1 MADQEHQNIAPDS
14 PHQWQ
19 VPKPALSSNDA
30 LLKCLVLLSRY
41 FNHPF
46 SEETLAAGLPLDQ
59 GRLTPAL
66 FGRAAER
73 AGLDSKLIER
83 ALDKI
88 SPLTLPAVL
97 LLKDR
102 RACILRALDK
112 QGGCELIDPDTGGAT
127 HTTLA
132 ALNAEYTGHALLV
145 HPQLRFDTR
154 TELSAVPRVHH
165 WFWGVVG
172 QAWPLYGEV
181 LLASLLINI
190 FALVMPLYVM
200 NVYDRVVPND
210 TTETLLA
217 LTAGV
222 LIVLVFDFVMRM
234 LRGYLTDIAGKRIDV
249 ILSANIFER
258 ALGIRT
264 EARPQ
269 SVGAF
274 AANVQEFES
283 FREFI
288 TSATI
293 TALVDL
299 PFLLIFIAAI
309 FAIGGWL
316 ALVPLA
322 AVPLVIIVSLILQR
336 QLGAVI
342 QESFRCGAQKQG
354 VLIESLTAVE
364 TIKSMAAE
372 SVHQRRWEQL
382 VGQVSKLSLKSKTL
396 SQAIINSSQMIQQV
410 AAVVIVVF
418 GVYLINER
426 LLTVGALVA
435 CTMLNARA
443 LVPLGQVAGLLA
455 RYHQAAAS
463 LRTLTNVMNLPVER
477 PPNKSFVHRPV
488 IVGSIEF
495 REVTF
500 SYPGRKVPALTNVS
514 FKIAAGERV
523 GMIGRIGSGKS
534 TIEKLILGLYKPASG
549 SILVDGVDVNQI
561 DPATLR
567 RNIGYVPQDIV
578 LFFGTVKEN
587 ILYAAPYADDA
598 AMLRAAEIA
607 GVTEFVHPSEQGFD
621 LPIGERGEGLSGGQ
635 RQAVAIARSLVL
647 DPPLLIMDE
656 PTNALDNRSEE
667 NFKVRLGA
675 AIVGKTFVLVTH
687 RASLLTLVPRLLV
700 FDGGK
705 LVADGPKEQVMQ
717 ALAGG
722 KINVAR
728 S

>member
-1 MADQEHQNIAPDS
+1 MAEPENNKADG
-14 PHQWQ
+14 WQ
-19 VPKPALSSNDA
+19 VSSATLSSNDP
-30 LLKCLVLLSRY
+30 LLKCLTILTRY

-46 SEETLAAGLPLDQ
+46 SEETLCAGLPLER
-59 GRLTPAL
+59 GRLTPDL
-66 FGRAAER
+66 FARAAER
-73 AGLDSKLIER
+73 AGLNSKLVHR

-97 LLKDR
+97 LLTGQ
-102 RACILRALDK
+102 RACVLRSVDA
-112 QGGCELIDPDTGGAT
+112 QGSCEVIDPDTGGET
-127 HTTLA
+127 TVTLA
-132 ALNAEYTGHALLV
+132 QVNAEYTGHAFLV
-145 HPQLRFDTR
+145 HPKLRFDAR
-154 TELSAVPRVHH
+154 TELSAVPRVDH
-165 WFWGVVG
+165 WFWGVIG
-172 QAWPLYGEV
+172 QAWPIYAEV

-190 FALVMPLYVM
+190 FALVLPLYTM

-210 TTETLLA
+210 TTETLWA
-217 LTAGV
+217 LTVGV
-222 LIVLVFDFVMRM
+222 LIVMVFDFVMRM
-234 LRGYLTDIAGKRIDV
+234 LRGYLTDIAGKRVDV

-258 ALGIRT
+258 ALGIRM

-269 SVGAF
+269 SVGSF
-274 AANVQEFES
+274 ASNVQEFES

-293 TALVDL
+293 TALVDM
-299 PFLLIFIAAI
+299 PFVVIFIIAI
-309 FAIGGWL
+309 YWIGDWL
-316 ALVPLA
+316 AIVPLA
-322 AVPLVIIVSLILQR
+322 TVPVVIVTSLILQR

-364 TIKSMAAE
+364 TIKSMSAE
-372 SVHQRRWEQL
+372 SVQQRRWEQL
-382 VGQVSKLSLKSKTL
+382 VGQVSKLSLKARTL
-396 SQAIINSSQMIQQV
+396 SQAIINSSQLMQQI
-410 AAVVIVVF
+410 ANIAIVVI
-418 GVYLINER
+418 GVYLINDR
-426 LLTVGALVA
+426 QLTVGALVA

-443 LVPLGQVAGLLA
+443 LAPLGQVAGLLA
-455 RYHQAAAS
+455 RYHQSAAS
-463 LRTLTNVMNLPVER
+463 LRTLNNVMNLPVER
-477 PPNKSFVHRPV
+477 PANKSFVHRPA
-488 IVGSIEF
+488 IIGGIEF

-500 SYPGRKVPALTNVS
+500 TYPGHKVPALSNVS

-523 GMIGRIGSGKS
+523 GVIGRIGSGKS
-534 TIEKLILGLYKPASG
+534 TIEKLILGLYKPETG

-567 RNIGYVPQDIV
+567 RNIGYVPQDNV

-607 GVTEFVHPSEQGFD
+607 GVTEFVHPAEQGFD

-635 RQAVAIARSLVL
+635 RQAVAIARALVL
-647 DPPLLIMDE
+647 DPPVLVMDE

-667 NFKVRLGA
+667 NFKTRLGA
-675 AIVGKTFVLVTH
+675 SIAGKTFVLVTH
-687 RASLLTLVPRLLV
+687 RASLLTLVPRLIV
-700 FDGGK
+700 MDGGK
-705 LVADGPKEQVMQ
+705 VVADGPKDQVMQ